1 MRRQAYR
8 SWSTLLAIG
17 LCGIVLS
24 AQAPSPQGAPGPQ
37 GAPAAPQ
44 KPVTPGSQQP
54 TFRSSVDLVTT
65 DVIVRDKTGQ
75 FVADLKSGDFVVY
88 EDGVPQ
94 AINSMTLVHGG
105 RAFNVQQPPPP
116 PTAEGIILPAS
127 RPTNDAAGR
136 IFVLLIDDLHLD
148 FKNTPRVRDFVKKIK
163 TLLFHP
169 GDMFGIVS
177 TGTSSIAIDLTYDLK
192 RVDEAVKKIM
202 GGALKF
208 SEIIDGPEGQEGPS
222 EVRYRAHVA
231 FSTAAD
237 LLSQLERVT
246 NRRKSLIYVSNGY
259 DFNPFAKSRAGEA
272 DSVFQNRDQYG
283 QSTGDTTN
291 ADGSENSN
299 SSNSKDPTTRA
310 GSKFAEADLVRE
322 LAELTRAANRANTT
336 IYTFDTRGL
345 VGMPDLDENVDPVEF
360 QEYMTNSMNS
370 LRVLSEQTGGT
381 AVVNQNDLEK
391 ALKRIDA
398 ETSDYYM
405 LGYYSSNPDPL
416 RRTRQI
422 DVKTARKDVDVWARK
437 SYTLKRPGG
446 K

>member
-1 MRRQAYR
+1 MRRQAFR
-8 SWSTLLAIG
+8 SWSTLLAIA
-17 LCGIVLS
+17 LSSIVLS
-24 AQAPSPQGAPGPQ
+24 AQSPAPAPQG
-37 GAPAAPQ
+37 GAAAQKPAAPA
-44 KPVTPGSQQP
+44 PGTQQP
-54 TFRSSVDLVTT
+54 TFRASVDLVTT
-65 DVIVRDKTGQ
+65 DVIVRDKGGQ
-75 FVADLKSGDFVVY
+75 FVADLKAEDFVVY

-116 PTAEGIILPAS
+116 PTAEGIILPAA

-259 DFNPFAKSRAGEA
+259 DFNPFAKSRAGTA
-272 DSVFQNRDQYG
+272 DSIFQNRDQYG
-283 QSTGDTTN
+283 QNQTDTTGDGTENTNSTN
-291 ADGSENSN
+291 AD
-299 SSNSKDPTTRA
+299 DPMTRA

-370 LRVLSEQTGGT
+370 LRVLAEQTGGS
-381 AVVNQNDLEK
+381 AIVNQNDLDK

-422 DVKTARKDVDVWARK
+422 EVKTARKDVDVWARK
-437 SYTLKRPGG
+437 SYTLKRPGA

>member
-1 MRRQAYR
+1 MRRQAFQ
-8 SWSTLLAIG
+8 SWSTLLAIA
-17 LCGIVLS
+17 LSSIVLS
-24 AQAPSPQGAPGPQ
+24 AQSPAPAPQG
-37 GAPAAPQ
+37 GAAAQKPAAPA
-44 KPVTPGSQQP
+44 PGTQQP
-54 TFRSSVDLVTT
+54 TFRASVDLVTT
-65 DVIVRDKTGQ
+65 DVIVRDKGGQ
-75 FVADLKSGDFVVY
+75 FVADLKAEDFVVY

-116 PTAEGIILPAS
+116 PTAEGIILPAA

-148 FKNTPRVRDFVKKIK
+148 FKNTPRVREFVKKIK

-259 DFNPFAKSRAGEA
+259 DFNPFAKSRAGTA
-272 DSVFQNRDQYG
+272 DSIFQNRDQYG
-283 QSTGDTTN
+283 QNQDETN

-299 SSNSKDPTTRA
+299 STNANDPMTRA

-370 LRVLSEQTGGT
+370 LRVLAEQTGGT
-381 AVVNQNDLEK
+381 AIVNQNDLDK

-422 DVKTARKDVDVWARK
+422 EVKTARKDVDVWARK
-437 SYTLKRPGG
+437 SYTLKRPG
-446 K
+446 KK